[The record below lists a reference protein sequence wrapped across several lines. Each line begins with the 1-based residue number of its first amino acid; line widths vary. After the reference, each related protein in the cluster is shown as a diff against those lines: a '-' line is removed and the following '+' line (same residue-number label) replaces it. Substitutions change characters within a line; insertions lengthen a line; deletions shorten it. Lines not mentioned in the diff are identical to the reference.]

1 MGQKNTLI
9 RIQEPKSAKALIK
22 YRVYVEFRHKGKN
35 SFTIKDTDNDGRIL
49 ITSDDGYDIL
59 VFKYD
64 SKNKKKLKKMALVSK
79 KFVGTDKP
87 FIEVEKVVVTPCG
100 AMYKKNSPLG
110 LHTVILGSKAK
121 MYPIWRSKDELFSQT
136 VANAQKKDKLDV
148 VINGVWFGG
157 RLGIYAIAAA
167 HSSMP
172 SSETKNEGFVVI
184 DGTAYGIHS
193 PERYVNQDKN
203 GQFSVG
209 DGDPSSTAYMAVDG
223 LCALIMNSLK
233 YGDGNKYSKKD
244 LQNPIVDKSPKP
256 EHIKYLT
263 QRNSDKLAALMYEDN
278 SVGKVG
284 FGITK
289 SNAVIVIVQEHDADG
304 ISYPQLQNLFIEN
317 NCIHAFVLD
326 GSDSVLLNYKGK
338 NLVQAGIVKNK
349 LQVSGIGFKH
359 EC

>member
-1 MGQKNTLI
+1 MATAVTMI
-9 RIQEPKSAKALIK
+9 RVIE
-22 YRVYVEFRHKGKN
+22 
-35 SFTIKDTDNDGRIL
+35 
-49 ITSDDGYDIL
+49 
-59 VFKYD
+59 
-64 SKNKKKLKKMALVSK
+64 
-79 KFVGTDKP
+79 VGTGKSMYGYKCKISIFNNKVP
-87 FIEVEKVVVTPCG
+87 RLVEITTNNSGFFIVKSDVGSIITVIIGENNTIGRVIADSTKEYSVFAPKVVVTPCG
-100 AMYKKNSPLG
+100 AIYRKNSTLG

-121 MYPIWRSKDELFSQT
+121 MYPIWRSGDELFSKT
-136 VANAQKKDKLDV
+136 VADAQKKDKLDV

-172 SSETKNEGFVVI
+172 SSETYNEGLVVI
-184 DGTAYGIHS
+184 NEKKYGTPS

-233 YGDGNKYSKKD
+233 YGIGNKYSKKD